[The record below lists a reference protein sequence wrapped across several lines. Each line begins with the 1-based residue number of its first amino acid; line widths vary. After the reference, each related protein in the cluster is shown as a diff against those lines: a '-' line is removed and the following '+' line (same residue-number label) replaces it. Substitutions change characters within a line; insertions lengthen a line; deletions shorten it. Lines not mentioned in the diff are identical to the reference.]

1 LDHTEQKQIPQPGF
15 LPRLGQIIYDKL
27 IGPLVSS
34 RFPPWYD
41 ARGVALGLI
50 IGFAIPVGGQVLTLT
65 LLRIAIRFKYLA
77 SLAFSLVSNPF
88 NMIPL
93 YYGYYLLGSVMV
105 GRAPSMN
112 FEVFERL
119 MHPVMEKTYFWE
131 ALSAFSQL
139 GCEILFRWV
148 IAAVILA
155 VVFGLVG
162 YGVTYR
168 VQLKRCKRLAKELGV
183 KYTKLLDEMDH
194 GLKKGSSKDQR

>member
-1 LDHTEQKQIPQPGF
+1 
-15 LPRLGQIIYDKL
+15 
-27 IGPLVSS
+27 
-34 RFPPWYD
+34 
-41 ARGVALGLI
+41 
-50 IGFAIPVGGQVLTLT
+50 
-65 LLRIAIRFKYLA
+65 
-77 SLAFSLVSNPF
+77 
-88 NMIPL
+88 MIPL

>member
-1 LDHTEQKQIPQPGF
+1 MEHTEQKQIPQPGF

-27 IGPLVSS
+27 IRPLVSS

-50 IGFAIPVGGQVLTLT
+50 IGFAIPVGGQILTLT
-65 LLRIAIRFKYLA
+65 LLRIAIRFNYLA

-93 YYGYYLLGSVMV
+93 YYGYYLLGSLIV

-131 ALSAFSQL
+131 ALCAFAQL

-148 IAAVILA
+148 VAAVILA
-155 VVFGLVG
+155 LVFGFVG
-162 YGVTYR
+162 YLVTYR
-168 VQLKRCKRLAKELGV
+168 VQLKRCKRLAKELGI
-183 KYTKLLDEMDH
+183 KYTRLLGEMEH
-194 GLKKGSSKDQR
+194 GLRKGST